1 MNYPK
6 DYGRVIAAGWRNTRP
21 VLQTRDME
29 NGEMNIKLIWDIFVL
44 FTRVALFSWGGGPA
58 SLALMQ
64 REVVS
69 AGWTTTEEFADAVAV
84 GNALP
89 GPIAPQVS
97 AYVGYKLSGIWG
109 AVSAAMG
116 TVLPTTLLM
125 LIMVAYFFS
134 IKDSPTVA
142 AMLKVV
148 RPVVVG
154 LLLWTAYVMAYSVF
168 SISNAGWAAGLVHN
182 WDKVI
187 IAMVA
192 FLLLT
197 LTEVNPVWLV
207 IAGAILGFVLY
218 R

>member
-1 MNYPK
+1 MN
-6 DYGRVIAAGWRNTRP
+6 
-21 VLQTRDME
+21 L
-29 NGEMNIKLIWDIFVL
+29 KLLWDIFWL

-64 REVVS
+64 RAVVT
-69 AGWTTTEEFADAVAV
+69 AGWATTEEFADAVAV

-97 AYVGYKLSGIWG
+97 AYVGYKMSGIWG
-109 AVSAAMG
+109 AVSATMG
-116 TVLPTTLLM
+116 TVFPTTLLM

-142 AMLKVV
+142 AMLKAV

-154 LLLWTAYVMAYSVF
+154 LLAWTAYTMAYSVF
-168 SISNAGWAAGLVHN
+168 SVSKIGWGNGFVQN

-187 IAMVA
+187 IAIVA
-192 FLLLT
+192 FSLLT
-197 LTEVNPVWLV
+197 LTEINPVWLV
-207 IAGAILGFVLY
+207 LAGALLGFFIY